1 MSFSLLLVLVNFS
14 FGQSA
19 YFFKTTEALELE
31 KWDAVESS
39 NSTVS
44 NAIAEE
50 LNSRAK
56 ANEEIV
62 QLEAKLNEK
71 LKVEDYFG
79 AETIQNQIEMLKA
92 VVVESSEL
100 RKKIELSVGKEDYET
115 AAQYKSSLLN
125 LHKPESTAQINASTT
140 SVSSGTS
147 NNPTPIGNA
156 GPKTVQDAFVSTNK
170 SNNSKS
176 EPPKEDNHEIN
187 IFNLSTTEQ
196 VEGFYPPKKG
206 NSVVYI
212 ARWAIG
218 GYAAGFEYFHEDQ
231 FIGKFV
237 GNGYLRFE
245 CKPGKHLFWAS
256 SENKEFITTELE
268 PNRTYIIRAMA
279 APGAWKMHASLKPI
293 TRSDEEDFTIIK
305 NMVNRKPASHL
316 EESKLRKLNNQL
328 KNFIQKELNHYQN
341 VTKDKYNF
349 RHLSADSFIPTELLN
364 Q

>member
-1 MSFSLLLVLVNFS
+1 MKNTILLL
-14 FGQSA
+14 
-19 YFFKTTEALELE
+19 
-31 KWDAVESS
+31 
-39 NSTVS
+39 
-44 NAIAEE
+44 AIAIMTISQSIAQDRLFF
-50 LNSRAK
+50 LNGDETDVKITEVSASEVKYKRM
-56 ANEEIV
+56 NN
-62 QLEAKLNEK
+62 LEGPTFST
-71 LKVEDYFG
+71 LK
-79 AETIQNQIEMLKA
+79 
-92 VVVESSEL
+92 SEL
-100 RKKIELSVGKEDYET
+100 FMVKYSNGDKEVISIPAID
-115 AAQYKSSLLN
+115 
-125 LHKPESTAQINASTT
+125 
-140 SVSSGTS
+140 
-147 NNPTPIGNA
+147 
-156 GPKTVQDAFVSTNK
+156 
-170 SNNSKS
+170 SNNSNS
-176 EPPKEDNHEIN
+176 EPPKEDDHEIN
-187 IFNLSTTEQ
+187 IFNLSTTEP

-212 ARWAIG
+212 ARWAVG

-293 TRSDEEDFTIIK
+293 TRSDEEDFNIIK

-349 RHLSADSFIPTELLN
+349 RHLSADSFIPTELLD

>member
-1 MSFSLLLVLVNFS
+1 MLNHLTNSQIQLARKITLSFSLLLVLVNFS

-56 ANEEIV
+56 ANEEIA
-62 QLEAKLNEK
+62 QLEAELNEK

-140 SVSSGTS
+140 GVSSGTS
-147 NNPTPIGNA
+147 NNPTSVVSA
-156 GPKTVQDAFVSTNK
+156 GSGSLQDAFTSTNQ
-170 SNNSKS
+170 SNSTGSGLFSSSSGKTDKFGRTEAENRSLARKKLVNGGVFMGS
-176 EPPKEDNHEIN
+176 GLVLGITGAA
-187 IFNLSTTEQ
+187 IFAAFNGDDAFMAVGAILVLGGGAMLITGAAVMGTS
-196 VEGFYPPKKG
+196 VKYKK
-206 NSVVYI
+206 
-212 ARWAIG
+212 
-218 GYAAGFEYFHEDQ
+218 
-231 FIGKFV
+231 
-237 GNGYLRFE
+237 
-245 CKPGKHLFWAS
+245 
-256 SENKEFITTELE
+256 
-268 PNRTYIIRAMA
+268 RA
-279 APGAWKMHASLKPI
+279 
-293 TRSDEEDFTIIK
+293 
-305 NMVNRKPASHL
+305 
-316 EESKLRKLNNQL
+316 NQL
-328 KNFIQKELNHYQN
+328 ANGTVSISPSILNIHSYSGASVNSHAGYGLTFNYQ
-341 VTKDKYNF
+341 F
-349 RHLSADSFIPTELLN
+349 
-364 Q
+364 

>member
-1 MSFSLLLVLVNFS
+1 MLNHLTNSQIQLARKITLSFSLLLVLVNFS

-62 QLEAKLNEK
+62 QLEAELNEK

-140 SVSSGTS
+140 GVSSGTS
-147 NNPTPIGNA
+147 NNPTSVVSA
-156 GPKTVQDAFVSTNK
+156 GSGSLQDAFTSTNQ
-170 SNNSKS
+170 SN
-176 EPPKEDNHEIN
+176 
-187 IFNLSTTEQ
+187 STGSGLFSSSSGKTDKYGRTEA
-196 VEGFYPPKKG
+196 ENRSLARKKLVNG
-206 NSVVYI
+206 GVVMGSGVVL
-212 ARWAIG
+212 AISG
-218 GYAAGFEYFHEDQ
+218 AALFS
-231 FIGKFV
+231 V
-237 GNGYLRFE
+237 GNGE
-245 CKPGKHLFWAS
+245 TVTD
-256 SENKEFITTELE
+256 ENTAFMATGAIFVVVGSVMVITGAAVMGTSAK
-268 PNRTYIIRAMA
+268 YKKRANQLA
-279 APGAWKMHASLKPI
+279 NGTASLSP
-293 TRSDEEDFTIIK
+293 S
-305 NMVNRKPASHL
+305 
-316 EESKLRKLNNQL
+316 
-328 KNFIQKELNHYQN
+328 
-341 VTKDKYNF
+341 
-349 RHLSADSFIPTELLN
+349 LLN
-364 Q
+364 IHSYSGASVNNHAGYGLTFSYQF